1 MAAVRYAPLGHPL
14 NQLTRTR
21 LVNDALQRWA
31 QVAGA
36 ERAEDCAEYALQ
48 RVVRHLGVS
57 G

>member
-1 MAAVRYAPLGHPL
+1 
-14 NQLTRTR
+14 
-21 LVNDALQRWA
+21 
-31 QVAGA
+31 VAGA